1 MELLPL
7 WTHQQY
13 NSFCSAQTKLIKLR
27 ALCLPVVG
35 NEGELCCTALSSSS
49 SLSSSERLLP
59 RAEVMAAVDESD
71 DFCLFGKL
79 RRNKEMTADDNSWQ
93 KKNHGW

>member
-1 MELLPL
+1 M
-7 WTHQQY
+7 H
-13 NSFCSAQTKLIKLR
+13 
-27 ALCLPVVG
+27 LPVVG
-35 NEGELCCTALSSSS
+35 NDGELCCTAFSSRR

-79 RRNKEMTADDNSWQ
+79 RRWKESLMQ
-93 KKNHGW
+93 R

>member
-1 MELLPL
+1 M
-7 WTHQQY
+7 
-13 NSFCSAQTKLIKLR
+13 
-27 ALCLPVVG
+27 G

-59 RAEVMAAVDESD
+59 SAEVMAAVDESD

-79 RRNKEMTADDNSWQ
+79 KRRQKRQLRQQLHVKESDT
-93 KKNHGW
+93 

>member
-1 MELLPL
+1 MV
-7 WTHQQY
+7 
-13 NSFCSAQTKLIKLR
+13 KLK

-79 RRNKEMTADDNSWQ
+79 KRRQKETTANSD
-93 KKNHGW
+93 